1 MLALSGGTS
10 GLDYSVV
17 SGSGTTCTSG
27 LAGPTTC
34 TVQTTFAPVVPGTRP
49 GAVELIDSNGN
60 LVAST
65 LVSGLG
71 AAPQIVFIG
80 NNIGAD
86 VLGGQGGVFTGVN
99 GVAVDGAGNVY
110 AATADD
116 QVVTEMPPNCANSGC
131 VKQLGVG
138 WNYPVGVAVDGAGN
152 VYVADSHANTVAE
165 MPPNCFSSACVTSLG
180 GGFDSPTDVA
190 VDGSGNVYVANNLG
204 NSVTVM
210 PPNCAGSSC
219 VTTLG
224 GDFEQPWGVAVDSA
238 GNVYVSD
245 ASSNGAVKEM
255 TPDCTSSACVT
266 ALGSGYHLP
275 RDLAVE
281 PGGSVY
287 VADTY
292 NGRVTLMSP
301 ACNGAP
307 CVTPL
312 GYSYSYPTGMALDG
326 VGNVYV
332 GDTNDYEV
340 KELTLATPPT
350 LEFSGTVVGQTS
362 GSQTFVA
369 ENIGNEALA
378 FTGIVASTGFT
389 VDPSTT
395 CSTSTPL
402 AAGETCT
409 VAVDFA
415 PTSASANGG
424 MLTLTD
430 NALNGSAA
438 TQVISLVG
446 VGEPAITTTRVQPS
460 NSPSTYGQAVS
471 FFVTVSAAGDITPTG
486 SVQFVI
492 DGTNFGAPVPLVS
505 GSATS
510 GSTFTLTAGSHLV
523 SAVYQPSSGFEASS
537 STFDQVVSAAA
548 PTINWATPTSIIYGT
563 PLSLAQLNATASFN
577 GNPVTG
583 TFTYTPALGTILS
596 AGSGQTLSVSF
607 APSNSNYST
616 VNASVLITVSPA
628 APTINWAAPTPITYG
643 TPLSAAQLDATATFN
658 GNPVTGT
665 FTYTPAL
672 GTILSAGSGQTLSV
686 SFTPNSSNYTTAN
699 ASVLITVNPAAP
711 TINWAAPTPITY
723 GTPLSAAQ
731 LDATATFNG
740 NPVTGTFTYTPA
752 LGTIL
757 SAGSGQTLSVSFT
770 PNSSNYTTA
779 NASVLITVNKA
790 APTINWPTPTPIT
803 YGTAL
808 SAAQLDAT
816 ATFNGSPV
824 TGTFTYTP
832 ALGTI
837 LSGGVGQ
844 TLSVSFAPSS
854 SNYSTANGSV
864 LITVNKA
871 SQTIT
876 FTLPAGVNYGVAPI
890 ALPATASSGL
900 PITYTVTSGPGTITG
915 TAAAPTLTITGSGT
929 VKVTASQAG
938 NGNYLAATSVT
949 ATTVVTAVPLAS
961 ILPASVNLGNPY
973 LGQIVTQTITVTN
986 VGDATMTINNPLI
999 AILQGGNSSE
1009 FSTLNQCPGSLA
1021 AGKSCTMTVTFVAG
1035 PFFNPQTATLDTIP
1049 TRQAVRRRSC
1059 SPLRSSIRSLCT
1071 AGPASPLAR

>member
-563 PLSLAQLNATASFN
+563 PLSLAQLYATASFN

-616 VNASVLITVSPA
+616 DNASVLITVSPA

-643 TPLSAAQLDATATFN
+643 TP
-658 GNPVTGT
+658 
-665 FTYTPAL
+665 
-672 GTILSAGSGQTLSV
+672 
-686 SFTPNSSNYTTAN
+686 
-699 ASVLITVNPAAP
+699 
-711 TINWAAPTPITY
+711 
-723 GTPLSAAQ
+723 
-731 LDATATFNG
+731 
-740 NPVTGTFTYTPA
+740 
-752 LGTIL
+752 
-757 SAGSGQTLSVSFT
+757 
-770 PNSSNYTTA
+770 
-779 NASVLITVNKA
+779 
-790 APTINWPTPTPIT
+790 
-803 YGTAL
+803 L